1 MGAGNEISIQGKER
15 GVKDMKKLWM
25 TVLFVFL
32 VGLMVP
38 LSAKADEKKPV
49 LMWTNMY
56 LHEGKFSPLDNLKDK
71 RTEWRSTDPSVVEV
85 YPNGNVLAKKQGTA
99 VIIATLEGEEYYCKI
114 RVGDKPYREWENIV
128 TEPKFTI
135 YNGIL
140 FDYAGNNAEVVVPD
154 GVHTIREEAFAY
166 CTETLEKVVLPDS
179 VTTIEAEA
187 FANCTKLKE
196 VQFGQGL
203 KSIGDAAFENCKA
216 LESISSLSCVETI
229 GARAF
234 WRCEKL
240 WNIGRLDCLQQVGTN
255 AFALT
260 PWLEMQQKENP
271 FVIFNGI
278 LIDGDQCAGTVK
290 IPNTVKIIAPGAFS
304 FNTKIESVEI
314 PVSVTAI
321 ASGAF
326 TCCYKLKS
334 ISMADSVQTI
344 EGGAFEQCIRLKNI
358 RLSNGLQKI
367 GNQAFRQCKRLY
379 NISIPE
385 SLTELGEDVFMF
397 CEGMKFVTISPDME
411 TKLCTQL
418 LEEIKDKCKDTVKI
432 YTITEELRPEVR
444 DIIEASG
451 LQLCDLELLE
461 DGVQLRRGEVFEQR
475 LESRAKASWK
485 SEDTSVATVNKYGK
499 IIARGKGSTVVTV
512 TIYGKEYSCTVTVQ

>member
-1 MGAGNEISIQGKER
+1 
-15 GVKDMKKLWM
+15 MKKLWM

-32 VGLMVP
+32 VGLTVP

-56 LHEGKFSPLDNLKDK
+56 LHEGKFSPLDNLKDR

-135 YNGIL
+135 YKGIL

-179 VTTIEAEA
+179 VTTIEKRA
-187 FANCTKLKE
+187 FADCKKLKE

-203 KSIGDAAFENCKA
+203 KEIGEYAFENCRE
-216 LESISSLSCVETI
+216 LEVISSLSFVEMI
-229 GARAF
+229 GTWAF

-240 WNIGRLDCLQQVGTN
+240 EEIGSLDSLQQIGTD

-260 PWLEMQQKENP
+260 SWLETKQKENP
-271 FVIFNGI
+271 IVVCNGI
-278 LIDGDQCAGTVK
+278 LIDGYTCTGAVK
-290 IPNTVKIIAPGAFS
+290 VPDGVESIAPGAFAFS
-304 FNTKIESVEI
+304 KIESIEI
-314 PVSVTAI
+314 PESVI
-321 ASGAF
+321 SIGVGAF
-326 TCCYKLKS
+326 VDCYRLKS
-334 ISMADSVQTI
+334 VSMADSVKVI

-367 GNQAFRQCKRLY
+367 GDQAFRECKRLY
-379 NISIPE
+379 NISFPE

-397 CEGMKFVTISPDME
+397 CEGMKFVTINPDMD
-411 TKLCTQL
+411 KQLCKQL
-418 LEEIKDKCKDTVKI
+418 LDEVKEHCKDTVKI
-432 YTITEELRPEVR
+432 YTITEELQPEVR
-444 DIIEASG
+444 GIIEASG
-451 LQLCDLELLE
+451 LTLCDLKLLTE
-461 DGVQLRRGEVFEQR
+461 EVVLKKGEAFEQR
-475 LESRAKASWK
+475 LESHAKANWK
-485 SEDTSVATVNKYGK
+485 SANSFVAGVNKYGK
-499 IIARGKGSTVVTV
+499 IVACSKGSTVITV

>member
-1 MGAGNEISIQGKER
+1 M
-15 GVKDMKKLWM
+15 VKGMKKLWM
-25 TVLFVFL
+25 TVLLVFL
-32 VGLMVP
+32 VGLTVP

-85 YPNGNVLAKKQGTA
+85 YPNGNVLAKMQGTA

-135 YNGIL
+135 YKGIL

-203 KSIGDAAFENCKA
+203 KSIGGHAFYRCEN
-216 LESISSLSCVETI
+216 LEVISSLSNVEWISANAFWQCDKLADIGSLDSLKGI
-229 GARAF
+229 GA
-234 WRCEKL
+234 
-240 WNIGRLDCLQQVGTN
+240 G
-255 AFALT
+255 AFAST
-260 PWLEMQQKENP
+260 PWLEAQLAENDSML
-271 FVIFNGI
+271 ICNGI
-278 LIDGDQCAGTVK
+278 LIDGKQCAGAVK

-314 PVSVTAI
+314 PESVTI
-321 ASGAF
+321 IGSGAF

-334 ISMADSVQTI
+334 ISMADSVQVI

-385 SLTELGEDVFMF
+385 SLTELGEDIFMF

-485 SEDTSVATVNKYGK
+485 SEDTSVATVNKYGR

>member
-1 MGAGNEISIQGKER
+1 M
-15 GVKDMKKLWM
+15 VKGMKKLWM

-32 VGLMVP
+32 VGLTVP

-56 LHEGKFSPLDNLKDK
+56 LHEGKFSPLDNLKDR

-99 VIIATLEGEEYYCKI
+99 VIIATLDGEEYYCKI

-135 YNGIL
+135 YKGIL

-179 VTTIEAEA
+179 VTTIEKRA
-187 FANCTKLKE
+187 FADCKKLKE

-203 KSIGDAAFENCKA
+203 KEIGEYAFENCRE
-216 LESISSLSCVETI
+216 LEVISSLSFVEMI
-229 GARAF
+229 GTWAF

-240 WNIGRLDCLQQVGTN
+240 EEIGSLDSLQQIGTD

-260 PWLEMQQKENP
+260 SWLETKQKENP
-271 FVIFNGI
+271 IVVCNGI
-278 LIDGDQCAGTVK
+278 LIDGYTCTGAVK
-290 IPNTVKIIAPGAFS
+290 VPDGVASIAPGAFAFS
-304 FNTKIESVEI
+304 KIESIEI
-314 PVSVTAI
+314 PESVI
-321 ASGAF
+321 SIGVGAF
-326 TCCYKLKS
+326 VDCYRLKS
-334 ISMADSVQTI
+334 VSMADSVKVI

-367 GNQAFRQCKRLY
+367 GDQAFRECKRLY
-379 NISIPE
+379 NISFPE

-397 CEGMKFVTISPDME
+397 CEGMKFVTINPDMD
-411 TKLCTQL
+411 KQLCKQL
-418 LEEIKDKCKDTVKI
+418 LDEVKEHCKDTVKI
-432 YTITEELRPEVR
+432 YTITEELQPEVR
-444 DIIEASG
+444 GIIEASG
-451 LQLCDLELLE
+451 LTLCDLKLLTE
-461 DGVQLRRGEVFEQR
+461 EVVLKKGEAFEQR
-475 LESRAKASWK
+475 LESHAKANWK
-485 SEDTSVATVNKYGK
+485 SANSFVAGVNKYGK
-499 IIARGKGSTVVTV
+499 IVARSKGSTVITV